1 MLLFNRQLSSSVGG
15 GGKDKGLWHH
25 RQSHMPQPQL
35 HGYLTEGQL
44 PLLLASLAF
53 AAQHIKIFD
62 EGSNIFFSIESS
74 LNPFFSSSF
83 NNNFRTS
90 GKKPHIICTNTNL
103 QQQGGKKVK
112 GEGKKTPE
120 QQPSAPNPRQLAA
133 ASEKD
138 THFPHAKTP
147 LLPPP
152 SPAWRCFPNKNPLVG
167 VLYTIRLWDKITY
180 FYTNLKPPYKLA
192 V

>member
-25 RQSHMPQPQL
+25 RQSHMPQQQF

-62 EGSNIFFSIESS
+62 EGNNIFFSIESS

-103 QQQGGKKVK
+103 QQQGGKRWRGKEK
-112 GEGKKTPE
+112 KPQNNNPQPPTPASLQQHQKKTPIFHM
-120 QQPSAPNPRQLAA
+120 PKPLCS
-133 ASEKD
+133 
-138 THFPHAKTP
+138 
-147 LLPPP
+147 LLPAQP
-152 SPAWRCFPNKNPLVG
+152 G
-167 VLYTIRLWDKITY
+167 VVSQTRTHLWVSSTQLGCEI
-180 FYTNLKPPYKLA
+180 KLLIFTPT
-192 V
+192 